1 MLKKYLNLFEKKKMK
16 TLLLLISGCFLVFTN
31 ATKHDLSIQ
40 VSNIQDKHVGKKM
53 YLAIWKD
60 ANNFL
65 KEDKIDISE
74 IIPIATKSFSY
85 TKALS
90 DGTYAYSMYVDLNGN
105 GKLDK
110 NIFGAPKEPYG
121 FSNNFKPKFSA
132 PEFLDCSFT
141 IKQNTKH
148 TITLN

>member
-1 MLKKYLNLFEKKKMK
+1 LFKKKKMK
-16 TLLLLISGCFLVFTN
+16 TLLFLILSCFLVLTN
-31 ATKHDLSIQ
+31 ATKHELTIQ
-40 VSNIQDKHVGKKM
+40 VSNIQDKYVGKKM

-60 ANNFL
+60 QTNFL
-65 KEDKIDISE
+65 KEDKIDVSE
-74 IIPIATKSFSY
+74 IIPINSKNFNYKKSI
-85 TKALS
+85 TE
-90 DGTYAYSMYVDLNGN
+90 GTYAYSMYVDLNGN

-132 PEFLDCSFT
+132 PDFLDCSFI

-148 TITLN
+148 TIILN

>member
-1 MLKKYLNLFEKKKMK
+1 MK
-16 TLLLLISGCFLVFTN
+16 TLLLLVSSCFFVFTN
-31 ATKHDLSIQ
+31 ATKHDLTIQ
-40 VSNIQDKHVGKKM
+40 VSNIQDKYVGKKM

-60 ANNFL
+60 QTNFL
-65 KEDKIDISE
+65 KEDKMDVSE
-74 IIPIATKSFSY
+74 IILITSKSFSF
-85 TKALS
+85 TKS
-90 DGTYAYSMYVDLNGN
+90 IPEGTYAYSMYVDLNGN

-132 PEFLDCSFT
+132 PDFSDCSFS